1 MQVIEHGDWRMQ
13 LLEKYPCS
21 SKGEAEARE
30 QWHIDKT
37 SFCVNKANPGRA
49 CTKSAPLKLAP
60 ITMQA
65 ENQVVTFLA
74 TAKKQSDGAE
84 DAPMAKVQALTKRIE
99 EAEDAA
105 PPLKKKK
112 LMTMEEMRAIQRR
125 IDEEEEAQK

>member
-1 MQVIEHGDWRMQ
+1 M
-13 LLEKYPCS
+13 
-21 SKGEAEARE
+21 
-30 QWHIDKT
+30 
-37 SFCVNKANPGRA
+37 
-49 CTKSAPLKLAP
+49 PLKGQRRFLARP
-60 ITMQA
+60 AFTDASRLTIIHCEHCSRGPRKGGGVVALQA

-74 TAKKQSDGAE
+74 TAKKQSDGAK